1 MTPSL
6 NEKQAKE
13 PMVVPEHRHRSRI
26 AQVLLIFVMA
36 YGLVAIR
43 LVVVHT
49 CPDPMLTQEEMFHVG
64 YDPLVE
70 PRGKIYDRDMNLL
83 ATQRLLPSLW
93 ANPSKLGEEKCT
105 VTTEGLVRLCQE
117 RLGMDPAETR
127 KKLAASNESGKPMR
141 FVWVKRW
148 IDNLTDEQR
157 EAVVEEGGGVL
168 EFRDES
174 VRFYPQGDTAAHVL
188 GFVNRAGEAS
198 EGLELSFNKH
208 LASVTG
214 RQEGRCVPNMGK
226 TDSDANRI
234 LLPSLTTRYEA
245 AKPGED
251 VILTIDSAMQH
262 SLERALDERMV
273 HCEASVGMGI
283 IMDPYTGAIL
293 ALATRPAFDPNN
305 YDTTAPELRKNRAML
320 DIFEPGSSFKIV
332 TASAAI
338 EHGLI
343 TKNTL
348 IDTEG
353 GSLHVPGHVVRDVHR
368 FPGPVP
374 FEKCFTESSN
384 VAMIKVAAM
393 VGPER
398 FDQWIQHFG
407 FGKRTSKD
415 FQYESAGAYRPRSQ
429 WSRSSMYALPFGN
442 EIAVTIPQLI
452 RAFAVIANGGYL
464 VQPYVVERAFSPSG
478 DSMYTHTPDAPDR
491 IMSTRTVEVMRELC
505 EGVVLEGT
513 GKQAAIPEYRVSG
526 KTGTSKMLRKG
537 GGYDDRRYT
546 SIFAGFAP
554 SSNPKL
560 VAVIAMQEAK
570 MGKHWGGYACAP
582 VFAKVIRE
590 SLVRL
595 QVPGDKPVDEKE
607 KALFLAKS
615 GGDKPGETKTG
626 APKKAQPVPEEA
638 TPEEAASL
646 EDSPIIDID
655 ESPEYMVDSLALVP
669 AAHRLAGPAPTLP
682 DLMGMTKRQAQKRL
696 AELGIAW
703 DMQGAGWVVRQ
714 EPAAGTPLSAVPVC
728 ALVLTGKQT
737 DPAIKQEP
745 DKKAGDAPTKGKT
758 TPPKAETDGTADEEA

>member
-1 MTPSL
+1 MTPTL
-6 NEKQAKE
+6 KEKRANEQI
-13 PMVVPEHRHRSRI
+13 VTPEFRHRSRI
-26 AQVLLIFVMA
+26 AQLLLGFAVV
-36 YGLVAIR
+36 YGLIAVR
-43 LVVVHT
+43 LAVVHL
-49 CPDPMLTQEEMFHVG
+49 CPAPMLTKEGLFHLG
-64 YDPLVE
+64 YDPLEE
-70 PRGKIYDRDMNLL
+70 PRGKIYDRDWNLL

-93 ANPSKLGEEKCT
+93 ANPGKLGEENCT

-117 RLGMDPAETR
+117 RLGMDPEEAR
-127 KKLAASNESGKPMR
+127 KKLAASDETGKPKQ

-148 IDNLTDEQR
+148 IENLSSEQR
-157 EAVVEEGGGVL
+157 DAITQESGGVL
-168 EFRDES
+168 VFRDEP
-174 VRFYPQGDTAAHVL
+174 VRYYPQGDTAAHVI

-198 EGLELSFNKH
+198 EGLELSFDKH
-208 LASVTG
+208 LASISGKQV
-214 RQEGRCVPNMGK
+214 GRCVPNLGK
-226 TDSDANRI
+226 IDSDANRI
-234 LLPSLTTRYEA
+234 LLPSLTLEYTA
-245 AKPGED
+245 PKPGED
-251 VILTIDSAMQH
+251 VVLTIDSAMQH

-283 IMDPYTGAIL
+283 IMDPNTGAIL
-293 ALATRPAFDPNN
+293 ALATRPAFDPNY
-305 YDTTAPELRKNRAML
+305 YDTTPPELRKNRAML
-320 DIFEPGSSFKIV
+320 DVFEPGSSFKIV

-338 EHGLI
+338 EHGLV
-343 TKNTL
+343 TKETL

-353 GSLHVPGHVVRDVHR
+353 GSLRVPGHIVRDVHR
-368 FPGPVP
+368 FHGPVP

-384 VAMIKVAAM
+384 IAMIKVAAM
-393 VGPER
+393 VGEER
-398 FDQWIQHFG
+398 FDQWIRHFG
-407 FGKRTSKD
+407 FGQRTSKD
-415 FQYESAGAYRPRSQ
+415 FQYESPGSYRARSQ

-442 EIAVTIPQLI
+442 EIAITIPQLV

-478 DSMYTHTPDAPDR
+478 ESMYAHAPGPADR
-491 IMSTRTVEVMRELC
+491 IMSPRTVQVMQELC
-505 EGVVLEGT
+505 EGVVIEGT
-513 GKQAAIPEYRVSG
+513 GKQAAIPEYRVAG

-554 SSNPKL
+554 ASNPKL

-607 KALFLAKS
+607 KEAFLAKV
-615 GGDKPGETKTG
+615 GGGKPSEAKGESLR
-626 APKKAQPVPEEA
+626 KAEA

-669 AAHRLAGPAPTLP
+669 AAHRLAGPAPALP
-682 DLMGMTKRQAQKRL
+682 DLVGLTKRQAQKRL

-703 DMQGAGWVVRQ
+703 DVQGAGWVVRQ
-714 EPAAGTPLSAVPVC
+714 EPAAGTPLSAVPIC
-728 ALVLTGKQT
+728 GLVLAGKQGAADADAAAPEKKT
-737 DPAIKQEP
+737 GEP
-745 DKKAGDAPTKGKT
+745 TAKDKEASPKT
-758 TPPKAETDGTADEEA
+758 ESDGAADEEA